1 MRHFLFVGVTH
12 GYNHFLSFALYMDN
26 HIIDLPIMQNE
37 RNGNGKKLYK

>member
-37 RNGNGKKLYK
+37 RNGNEKILYK

>member
-12 GYNHFLSFALYMDN
+12 GYNHFLSFALYMNN

-37 RNGNGKKLYK
+37 RNGNEKIFV